1 MKFDVITL
9 FPDLINNYCSSSIV
23 GRAGSQDIISVQ
35 TTNPRDFSTDK
46 HKTVDDTPYGGGA
59 GMVLKCEPF
68 FAAVESIEKLP
79 NSKTILLT
87 PQGKTYNQ
95 GIASELKS
103 LDQLILICGHYE
115 GYDERIRVGTD
126 LIEISVG
133 DFILTGGELG
143 ALIIIDSIT
152 RLMPGALGKKES
164 FLDDSFS
171 SDLLEYPHYTRPYD
185 FRGMKVPDVLLS
197 GNHKEIYKWRRKEA
211 IKRTYSKRPDLFEK
225 FLQKELNKIDNEI
238 LKELGCLP

>member
-9 FPDLINNYCSSSIV
+9 FPDLINNYCGSSII
-23 GRAGSQDIISVQ
+23 GKACSQEIISVQ
-35 TTNPRDFSTDK
+35 TSNPRDFTTNK

-68 FAAVESIEKLP
+68 FAAIESIEKLQ

-95 GIASELKS
+95 EIASELKS

-115 GYDERIRVGTD
+115 GYDERIRTGAD
-126 LIEISVG
+126 LVEISVG

-143 ALIIIDSIT
+143 ALIIIDSVT
-152 RLMPGALGKKES
+152 RLLPGALGKEES
-164 FLDDSFS
+164 FLEDSFS

-185 FRGMKVPDVLLS
+185 FRGMKAPDVLLS
-197 GNHKEIYKWRRKEA
+197 GNHKEVYKWRRKES
-211 IKRTYSKRPDLFEK
+211 IKRTYNKRPDLFEK
-225 FLQKELNKIDNEI
+225 FLQKGLNKIDSQI
-238 LKELGCLP
+238 LKELGY